1 VNLLLT
7 MVAGIGT
14 LLAVIAGYRRAS
26 RLRALTADADAA
38 IQGRARSR
46 LPRSGGGD
54 LTNAENASQRLAQRL
69 EETRADLRDERE
81 RFRAVL
87 EGMDEGV
94 LALSPDGRIVL
105 TNRAAVTLLGCAQ
118 APLGR
123 RLFDVA
129 RQPGLQEV
137 AAEAARRGPGAPGA
151 DAEVALPGGRALLV
165 HGHAIDRAGLSSLLV
180 LRDVTA
186 LRHLELLR
194 RDFIANA
201 SHELR
206 TPTATLLVAA
216 EALCDGAIDDPAVAH
231 EFAATVLGHARRLSD
246 IVSDLLDLSRIEA
259 GRADLKL
266 EAVPL
271 AVRLRLAATTMET
284 LTLGRH
290 QTVTWPSAGAP
301 VALANAAAIDQILLN
316 LLDNASKYA
325 GDGARIELSALAN
338 GAQVRLQVA
347 DDGPGIAAHQR
358 ERVFERFYRVDPG
371 RSRAAGGTGLGLA
384 IVRHLSEAMGGSAG
398 VEANR
403 PRGAVF
409 WVALPAAAADAGGR
423 HAGAA
428 GADGAAS
435 HACNVNGA
443 SSPACKRR

>member
-1 VNLLLT
+1 MNLLL
-7 MVAGIGT
+7 ALLCGLGA
-14 LLAVIAGYRRAS
+14 LLAVIAWRVRGV
-26 RLRALTADADAA
+26 RLRELAARADAA
-38 IQGRARSR
+38 VAGNVRPR
-46 LPRSGGGD
+46 LQRSGGSD
-54 LTNAENASQRLAQRL
+54 LAMAERAVQRLAERL
-69 EETRADLRDERE
+69 AETRADLRDERE

-105 TNRAAVTLLGCAQ
+105 TNRAALTLLGCTQ

-137 AAEAARRGPGAPGA
+137 TADAARRGPGAPA
-151 DAEVALPGGRALLV
+151 AEAEVTLPGGRELLV
-165 HGHAIDRAGLSSLLV
+165 HGHAIDRAGLSALLV

-186 LRHLELLR
+186 LRHLEVLR

-231 EFAATVLGHARRLSD
+231 DFAATVLGHARRLSD

-259 GRADLKL
+259 GRADLAL
-266 EAVPL
+266 APVPL
-271 AVRLRLAATTMET
+271 AQRLAQTAALLEP
-284 LTLGRH
+284 LTRGRR
-290 QTVTWPSAGAP
+290 QIVICRSEGRP
-301 VALANAAAIDQILLN
+301 VALANAQAVDQILLN
-316 LLDNASKYA
+316 LLDNASKYS
-325 GDGARIELSALAN
+325 GEGAHITLSAEVS
-338 GAQVRLQVA
+338 GDRVRLQVA

-384 IVRHLSEAMGGSAG
+384 IVRHLSEAMGGRAG
-398 VEANR
+398 VDANR
-403 PRGAVF
+403 PHGAVF
-409 WVALPAAAADAGGR
+409 WIELPAASQAD
-423 HAGAA
+423 
-428 GADGAAS
+428 S
-435 HACNVNGA
+435 Q
-443 SSPACKRR
+443 